1 MENQSEGYGEW
12 RLMVEAVVKRDR
24 KKSMAIIGVSLTQ
37 YFRDKEE
44 SNDNMLTAVI
54 MMLFKFAF

>member
-1 MENQSEGYGEW
+1 MTKKKGEQ
-12 RLMVEAVVKRDR
+12 
-24 KKSMAIIGVSLTQ
+24 KSMAIIGVSLTQ

-44 SNDNMLTAVI
+44 SNNNMLTAVI